1 MSLFVEVN
9 SVDKQCKVIVN
20 LDDVTEIAPLREG
33 GCVLFLTSGVTYK
46 VTDSYELFKQF
57 AMQTV
62 TSDDIAKKFPKG
74 KKDTTPLEI
83 PKL

>member
-9 SVDKQCKVIVN
+9 SVEKQCKVIMN
-20 LDDVTEIAPLREG
+20 LDDVAEIAPLQSG
-33 GCVLFLTSGVTYK
+33 GCVLFLSSGATYK

-62 TSDDIAKKFPKG
+62 TPDDIAKKFPKA
-74 KKDTTPLEI
+74 KKNDALEI
-83 PKL
+83 PTL

>member
-9 SVDKQCKVIVN
+9 SVDKKCPVILN
-20 LDDVTEIAPLREG
+20 LDDVTEIAPLVEG
-33 GCVLFLTSGVTYK
+33 GCVLFLSSGSTYK
-46 VTDSYELFKQF
+46 VTDSYALFKQF

-62 TSDDIAKKFPKG
+62 TSDDIAKKFPK
-74 KKDTTPLEI
+74 KSKETPLEI

>member
-9 SVDKQCKVIVN
+9 SVEKQCKVIMN
-20 LDDVTEIAPLREG
+20 LDDVAEIAPLQSG
-33 GCVLFLTSGVTYK
+33 GCVLFLSNGATYK

-62 TSDDIAKKFPKG
+62 TPDDIAKKFPKA
-74 KKDTTPLEI
+74 KKNDVLEI
-83 PKL
+83 PTL

>member
-9 SVDKQCKVIVN
+9 SVEKKCPVIIN
-20 LDDVTEIAPLREG
+20 LDDVTEIAPLIEG
-33 GCVLFLTSGVTYK
+33 GCVLFLTNGATYK

-62 TSDDIAKKFPKG
+62 TADDIAKKFPKA
-74 KKDTTPLEI
+74 KKNEPLEI
-83 PKL
+83 PTL